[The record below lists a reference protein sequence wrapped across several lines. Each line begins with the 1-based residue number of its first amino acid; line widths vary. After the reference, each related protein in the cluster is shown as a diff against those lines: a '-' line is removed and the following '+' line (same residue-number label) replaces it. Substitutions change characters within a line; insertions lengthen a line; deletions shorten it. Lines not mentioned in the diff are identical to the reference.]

1 MGISWWFKLCAST
14 SEGLD
19 SISGWGT
26 KQATQPKKK
35 KKNSKIIQH
44 VTTVCITLP
53 INFKQSLKAYRKHKI
68 SS

>member
-35 KKNSKIIQH
+35 KKQQNN
-44 VTTVCITLP
+44 TTCNYCVYYFT
-53 INFKQSLKAYRKHKI
+53 H
-68 SS
+68 

>member
-35 KKNSKIIQH
+35 KKDIVIQIH
-44 VTTVCITLP
+44 FRENEMVETRL
-53 INFKQSLKAYRKHKI
+53 
-68 SS
+68 